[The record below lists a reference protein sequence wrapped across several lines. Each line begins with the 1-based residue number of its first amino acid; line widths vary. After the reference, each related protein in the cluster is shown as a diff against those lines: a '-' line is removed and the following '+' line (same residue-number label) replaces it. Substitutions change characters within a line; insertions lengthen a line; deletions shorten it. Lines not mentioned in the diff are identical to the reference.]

1 MKSNNIKGI
10 IFDMDNTLLH
20 SKIDFAAM
28 KQDTY
33 DYIIK
38 LGLLPEDP
46 ELLNMTTARI
56 IEMAAE
62 NSKMTQDLL
71 EEIWGIP
78 TKYEVLGMEN
88 APLEPG
94 VEQLIKK
101 LYGKYHLVV
110 VTNNSVEA
118 ANRAFK
124 DNNIYQYFDLI
135 VGREMVKSLKP
146 SPDGFIYVLNKY
158 KTISPDEWISVGDA
172 WLDGKASMEVGIKFI
187 AYNADIKKMN
197 SMGVYPYAEIS
208 DIRELLCFIS

>member
-46 ELLNMTTARI
+46 EFLNLTTARI

-78 TKYEVLGMEN
+78 INMKY
-88 APLEPG
+88 LEWKMLLRTG
-94 VEQLIKK
+94 VEQLIKN
-101 LYGKYHLVV
+101 LYG
-110 VTNNSVEA
+110 
-118 ANRAFK
+118 
-124 DNNIYQYFDLI
+124 NI
-135 VGREMVKSLKP
+135 
-146 SPDGFIYVLNKY
+146 
-158 KTISPDEWISVGDA
+158 T
-172 WLDGKASMEVGIKFI
+172 WL
-187 AYNADIKKMN
+187 
-197 SMGVYPYAEIS
+197 
-208 DIRELLCFIS
+208 LLQITL